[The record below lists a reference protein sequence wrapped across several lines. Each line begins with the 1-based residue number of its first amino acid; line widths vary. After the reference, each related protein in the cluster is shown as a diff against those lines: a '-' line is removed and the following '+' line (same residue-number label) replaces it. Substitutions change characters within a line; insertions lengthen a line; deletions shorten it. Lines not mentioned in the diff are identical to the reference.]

1 MGVEV
6 DTDTDTGTDADADAA
21 VGAEEEADDCFSAFS
36 FSSFALFA
44 FFSASKRACLTRT
57 PKYVCGTIIN
67 HSVIRHSFDHSS
79 DRSIEIEIK

>member
-1 MGVEV
+1 MEV
-6 DTDTDTGTDADADAA
+6 DTDTETGTDADAA
-21 VGAEEEADDCFSAFS
+21 VDVEAEADDCFSAFS

-67 HSVIRHSFDHSS
+67 RSVIRHSFDHSS